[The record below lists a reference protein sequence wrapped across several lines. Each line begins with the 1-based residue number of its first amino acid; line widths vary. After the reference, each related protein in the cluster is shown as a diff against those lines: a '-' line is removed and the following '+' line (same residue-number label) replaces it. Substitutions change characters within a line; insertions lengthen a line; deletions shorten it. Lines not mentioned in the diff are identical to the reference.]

1 MPSPRP
7 IDGPD
12 FSGIMYSACPFS
24 CACVRARVRTGGYI
38 LQPDCRRLPVSFYF
52 VQFLARSNEFW
63 LDLVS
68 IKVCIHFSTRCTT
81 GCTTGWSK
89 RLEYSF
95 DQTRHVVY
103 CPHSRLD
110 VTQWRHT
117 RPGWTAQAPLS
128 WADSSS
134 NRLYE
139 FTVFDS
145 VASFRGEGAGGSAD
159 PPKDCE
165 V

>member
-12 FSGIMYSACPFS
+12 FAGIMYSACPFS
-24 CACVRARVRTGGYI
+24 CACVRARVRTGEYI

-68 IKVCIHFSTRCTT
+68 IKVCIHFSTHPLYNRLYN
-81 GCTTGWSK
+81 GSK

-95 DQTRHVVY
+95 DQTRH
-103 CPHSRLD
+103 S
-110 VTQWRHT
+110 
-117 RPGWTAQAPLS
+117 
-128 WADSSS
+128 
-134 NRLYE
+134 
-139 FTVFDS
+139 
-145 VASFRGEGAGGSAD
+145 GGQTS
-159 PPKDCE
+159 E
-165 V
+165 

>member
-12 FSGIMYSACPFS
+12 IAGIMYSACPFS
-24 CACVRARVRTGGYI
+24 CACVCARVRTGGYI

-81 GCTTGWSK
+81 GWSK

-95 DQTRHVVY
+95 DQTRRVVY
-103 CPHSRLD
+103 CP
-110 VTQWRHT
+110 Q
-117 RPGWTAQAPLS
+117 GGYIFYAG
-128 WADSSS
+128 
-134 NRLYE
+134 
-139 FTVFDS
+139 
-145 VASFRGEGAGGSAD
+145 ASLAGAGYCRQCRRRPAILPLQLRQGCQVSVKISAQRL
-159 PPKDCE
+159 PRVAQFYAC
-165 V
+165 